1 MHLYEASLKSTNPT
15 TGQVK
20 FDRLFT
26 MRARN
31 ARHVQDHAA
40 TLGILSTLPRVGELV
55 VYRY

>member
-1 MHLYEASLKSTNPT
+1 MHLYEASLKSTNPI

-26 MRARN
+26 MRARSPK
-31 ARHVQDHAA
+31 HVQDRAA
-40 TLGILSTLPRVGELV
+40 TLGILNTLPRAGELV

>member
-26 MRARN
+26 MRARS
-31 ARHVQDHAA
+31 AKQVHGRAA
-40 TLGILSTLPRVGELV
+40 TLGFLSALPGAGELV